1 MVGILVP
8 ILLVLGLLAALFGIR
23 YLQNKEN
30 MLMIQNGID
39 PGLRRPKGKS
49 YINLTWGLLL
59 MGAGIGLFLAY
70 LLVNTVFNFDRPNRD
85 EDANV
90 AIYFALIAIFG
101 GLGLLIS
108 HVLEKKAPNEENNV

>member
-1 MVGILVP
+1 
-8 ILLVLGLLAALFGIR
+8 
-23 YLQNKEN
+23 
-30 MLMIQNGID
+30 MLD
-39 PGLRRPKGKS
+39 
-49 YINLTWGLLL
+49 
-59 MGAGIGLFLAY
+59 
-70 LLVNTVFNFDRPNRD
+70 NTVFNFNRPNRD